1 MPGEPMKRTR
11 FATMLSILACVCLG
25 NGRSCAV
32 AEPHASPEAYLA
44 AARFDSDAA
53 SKSPRSGQAEEKI
66 KLDWLLAQD
75 TPPTTSEGNG
85 TTVIA
90 IFPSSTPQAVEG
102 EIAKAHKLEF
112 VRRLNT
118 GSAEGRATLYRITDG
133 RAAAEVVAALKGD
146 VRVSAARENVR
157 YSPAPQAPVP
167 AGVSGA
173 RPSPTHPRPP
183 TEGQRNASRP
193 DAKPNVSD
201 RASRTA
207 QRLGKAR
214 DQVVADSAAILGSGQ
229 RSSLVT
235 SKHTALRFP
244 TADEPF
250 VNIGARNK

>member
-1 MPGEPMKRTR
+1 LPGEPMKRTR

-25 NGRSCAV
+25 NDRSCAV
-32 AEPHASPEAYLA
+32 AEPQASPEDYLA
-44 AARFDSDAA
+44 AAGFDSDAA
-53 SKSPRSGQAEEKI
+53 SKSPRSRQAEEKI

-75 TPPTTSEGNG
+75 TPPTTSEANG
-85 TTVIA
+85 ATVIA
-90 IFPSSTPQAVEG
+90 IFSSSTLQAVEE

-118 GSAEGRATLYRITDG
+118 GSADGRAILYRITDG

-146 VRVSAARENVR
+146 VRVSAAQENVR
-157 YSPAPQAPVP
+157 YSLAPQAPVP

-193 DAKPNVSD
+193 DAKPVSD

>member
-1 MPGEPMKRTR
+1 M
-11 FATMLSILACVCLG
+11 
-25 NGRSCAV
+25 
-32 AEPHASPEAYLA
+32 
-44 AARFDSDAA
+44 
-53 SKSPRSGQAEEKI
+53 
-66 KLDWLLAQD
+66 
-75 TPPTTSEGNG
+75 
-85 TTVIA
+85 IA
-90 IFPSSTPQAVEG
+90 IFPSSKPQAVEE

-118 GSAEGRATLYRITDG
+118 GSAEGGATLYRITDG

-146 VRVSAARENVR
+146 VRVSAAQENVR
-157 YSPAPQAPVP
+157 YSLAPQAPVP

-173 RPSPTHPRPP
+173 RPSATHPRPS
-183 TEGQRNASRP
+183 TEGQRNASRS

-229 RSSLVT
+229 PSSLVT

-250 VNIGARNK
+250 VRTAISFFGHRRPQPTPRVHSLDPSRRALDHRSCALARNSWKDINRRRLSSQSASPRHLKL